1 MVGEIKI
8 QFGDALPGGYFK
20 VFSKF
25 KDIVNLTNKYGHLTS
40 VASREDYLG
49 PNTVVAKGF
58 DLNKIDRAE
67 VTQKGIYINHV
78 FFCSITAKSI
88 TQSLISM
95 S

>member
-8 QFGDALPGGYFK
+8 QVGDALPGGSFK
-20 VFSKF
+20 VLSKF
-25 KDIVNLTNKYGHLTS
+25 KDIVNLTNEHGHLAS
-40 VASREDYLG
+40 IASREDYLG

-67 VTQKGIYINHV
+67 VNQKGIYINHV

-88 TQSLISM
+88 TQPLTSM
-95 S
+95 N